1 MATPISMWKSSF
13 LTRDQS
19 PRPCSGSLES
29 QLLAHQG
36 SPSHTMLRKPTDPRI
51 PDSENILILPLLAG
65 VVAVLVTP
73 GSLLCLWVLLSWLF
87 CRLLLLSP
95 ALNVEFAMLDL
106 RLPSILS
113 LYYLPVQLHPQPCFQ
128 YHVHFDSFWIFIF
141 PPELLQDLA
150 TVSPFGI
157 LKVTSD

>member
-1 MATPISMWKSSF
+1 MWKSSF

-73 GSLLCLWVLLSWLF
+73 GSLLCLWVLLS
-87 CRLLLLSP
+87 
-95 ALNVEFAMLDL
+95 
-106 RLPSILS
+106 
-113 LYYLPVQLHPQPCFQ
+113 
-128 YHVHFDSFWIFIF
+128 
-141 PPELLQDLA
+141 
-150 TVSPFGI
+150 
-157 LKVTSD
+157 